1 MKGIT
6 NYEIREKFEQLE
18 SQLTDLKHQ
27 KKSGWPFTLFSVFAM
42 MAILAT
48 VFYMLYENPLYS
60 FFIVFGLFSMA
71 LVLIKMYTD
80 KQRV

>member
-6 NYEIREKFEQLE
+6 NFEIREKFEQLE
-18 SQLTDLKHQ
+18 SQLTELKHQ
-27 KKSGWPFTLFSVFAM
+27 KTSGWPFTLFSVFAI

-60 FFIVFGLFSMA
+60 FFIVFGLFSMT